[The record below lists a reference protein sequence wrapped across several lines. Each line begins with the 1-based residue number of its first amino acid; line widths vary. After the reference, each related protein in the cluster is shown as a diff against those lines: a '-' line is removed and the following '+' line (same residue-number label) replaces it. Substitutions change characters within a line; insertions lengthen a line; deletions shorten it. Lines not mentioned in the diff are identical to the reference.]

1 MFHASH
7 GSVGINPHLEFDVA
21 MKVHLPGDRRIIRII
36 WWMGSRWVVPGCYVT
51 ARTRAQPPVARDCL
65 YERDPASRCESPSGT
80 LPLRKDK
87 SRRSTTLSL
96 VRGEWRSPN
105 AVASFGFS
113 PVTVFRVRP
122 LLLAHVKVLVRLLG
136 CILRDMI
143 VSANDATSPNKVISR
158 IIFWT
163 PAVAYAGFLL
173 AGSEQGPNKIGMMVT
188 TGFMGALLGFLLG
201 IMFTLRELRRSA
213 R

>member
-1 MFHASH
+1 M
-7 GSVGINPHLEFDVA
+7 PLESDGNLVQA
-21 MKVHLPGDRRIIRII
+21 LNL
-36 WWMGSRWVVPGCYVT
+36 
-51 ARTRAQPPVARDCL
+51 QP
-65 YERDPASRCESPSGT
+65 DPASRCECPAGT
-80 LPLRKDK
+80 LLFRKDK

-96 VRGEWRSPN
+96 TRGEWRRRPECCC
-105 AVASFGFS
+105 F
-113 PVTVFRVRP
+113 FRVLSGDSVSGQTPSPRP
-122 LLLAHVKVLVRLLG
+122 LKVPTPFFGVYTTR
-136 CILRDMI
+136 MI
-143 VSANDATSPNKVISR
+143 VPVNDATSPNKVISR

-201 IMFTLRELRRSA
+201 IMFTLRELRRST